1 MRTGASFKTLSV
13 EAKLTL
19 SAFFWNTGGILETD
33 SHNMRT
39 PSYRVDPTV
48 GTDTVKETPIE
59 LAAKKESTE
68 LLNLFAEF
76 VDLPPEIKIKL
87 N

>member
-48 GTDTVKETPIE
+48 GTDTVKETPME
-59 LAAKKESTE
+59 LAAKKESTKM
-68 LLNLFAEF
+68 LNLFAKFAEH
-76 VDLPPEIKIKL
+76 PPEIKL

>member
-13 EAKLTL
+13 EAKLTS
-19 SAFFWNTGGILETD
+19 SAFFWNMGEILETD

-48 GTDTVKETPIE
+48 RTDTV
-59 LAAKKESTE
+59 
-68 LLNLFAEF
+68 N
-76 VDLPPEIKIKL
+76 
-87 N
+87 